1 MNRLLRF
8 SRPYTIR
15 RARRALAS
23 VLAAKRFDR
32 IVCHAP
38 WTLAAFGGVIRRAGL
53 PLVFWAH
60 DAMTGRHWTERLARR
75 VVPDMVICN
84 SAFTASTLVAL
95 FPGTPSEVVHPP
107 VTPHAGSWSVDRSSI
122 RASLATSEDA
132 FVIVQASRSEEWK
145 GHRVLLQALR
155 GLADIP
161 GWVWWQIGGAQRP
174 AERRYLDSL
183 REHAHQVGI
192 AARVRW
198 VGERDDV
205 RRLLTAADVYC
216 QPNVRPE
223 PFGIV
228 FVEALAAGL
237 PVVTTRTGGAVE
249 IVDHTCGLL
258 LDGPDPAAVES
269 ALRRLIQDPALRRR
283 LANAAVQRAAR
294 FCDRDR
300 HAAHL
305 WSVLAH
311 QPESI
316 PA

>member
-1 MNRLLRF
+1 M
-8 SRPYTIR
+8 
-15 RARRALAS
+15 
-23 VLAAKRFDR
+23 
-32 IVCHAP
+32 
-38 WTLAAFGGVIRRAGL
+38 
-53 PLVFWAH
+53 
-60 DAMTGRHWTERLARR
+60 
-75 VVPDMVICN
+75 
-84 SAFTASTLVAL
+84 
-95 FPGTPSEVVHPP
+95 
-107 VTPHAGSWSVDRSSI
+107 
-122 RASLATSEDA
+122 
-132 FVIVQASRSEEWK
+132 
-145 GHRVLLQALR
+145 
-155 GLADIP
+155 
-161 GWVWWQIGGAQRP
+161 
-174 AERRYLDSL
+174 
-183 REHAHQVGI
+183 
-192 AARVRW
+192 
-198 VGERDDV
+198 
-205 RRLLTAADVYC
+205 YC

-283 LANAAVQRAAR
+283 LAYAAVQRAAR

>member
-1 MNRLLRF
+1 MFKPAAARNGKVIA
-8 SRPYTIR
+8 SCCR
-15 RARRALAS
+15 RSGGSQTSLGGSGGRSAALS
-23 VLAAKRFDR
+23 EPRS
-32 IVCHAP
+32 
-38 WTLAAFGGVIRRAGL
+38 GGTSI
-53 PLVFWAH
+53 H
-60 DAMTGRHWTERLARR
+60 
-75 VVPDMVICN
+75 
-84 SAFTASTLVAL
+84 
-95 FPGTPSEVVHPP
+95 
-107 VTPHAGSWSVDRSSI
+107 HAGI
-122 RASLATSEDA
+122 
-132 FVIVQASRSEEWK
+132 
-145 GHRVLLQALR
+145 
-155 GLADIP
+155 
-161 GWVWWQIGGAQRP
+161 
-174 AERRYLDSL
+174 AE
-183 REHAHQVGI
+183 
-192 AARVRW
+192 RVRW

-269 ALRRLIQDPALRRR
+269 ALRRLIQDPPLRRR